1 MLGEKLYPMLKKPG
15 FDLDHAVAQQLQDDS
30 ATAPAY
36 STDEA
41 LADPLLSL
49 LEKRGVHVSIE
60 RTRGIWQVA
69 LFARLPRVET
79 IATGT
84 SRNRSLAICRAVANV
99 VRWPDED
106 TAPGLSLSA
115 AGRPEPDGERGRCT
129 SCGAPIRRR
138 SRRAAKVLCSVC
150 AWKAGKPALEQFE
163 ASRAPKSGRRRQ
175 PRGLRNLAGDFPED
189 L

>member
-1 MLGEKLYPMLKKPG
+1 MLSEKPERMLKKPG
-15 FDLDHAVAQQLQDDS
+15 SDLDHAVAQQLQDDS

-36 STDEA
+36 STDET

-79 IATGT
+79 IAMGT
-84 SRNRSLAICRAVANV
+84 SRNRSLAICRAIANV
-99 VRWPDED
+99 VRWPDEE

-115 AGRPEPDGERGRCT
+115 AGRPEPEGERGRCT

-150 AWKAGKPALEQFE
+150 AWNAGKPALEQFE

-175 PRGLRNLAGDFPED
+175 PRGLQNLAGDFPED

>member
-1 MLGEKLYPMLKKPG
+1 MLSEKPERMLNKPG
-15 FDLDHAVAQQLQDDS
+15 YDLDHAVAQQLQDDS

-36 STDEA
+36 STDET

-49 LEKRGVHVSIE
+49 LEKRGVHVSVE

-79 IATGT
+79 IAMGT
-84 SRNRSLAICRAVANV
+84 SRNRSLAICRAIANV
-99 VRWPDED
+99 ARWPDEE
-106 TAPGLSLSA
+106 TTPGLSLSA
-115 AGRPEPDGERGRCT
+115 ARPEPDGERGRCT

-150 AWKAGKPALEQFE
+150 AWNAGKPALAQFE
-163 ASRAPKSGRRRQ
+163 ASRAPKSGRRRR
-175 PRGLRNLAGDFPED
+175 PRGLQNLAGDFPED

>member
-1 MLGEKLYPMLKKPG
+1 MLSEKLERMLKKPG
-15 FDLDHAVAQQLQDDS
+15 YDLDHAVAQQLQDDS

-36 STDEA
+36 STDET

-49 LEKRGVHVSIE
+49 LEKRGVHVSVQ
-60 RTRGIWQVA
+60 RTRGIWQVT

-79 IATGT
+79 IASGA

-99 VRWPDED
+99 VRWPNEE
-106 TAPGLSLSA
+106 TTPGLSLSA
-115 AGRPEPDGERGRCT
+115 AAKSDSDGERGRCT

-150 AWKAGKPALEQFE
+150 AWNAGKPALEQFE

-175 PRGLRNLAGDFPED
+175 PRGLQNLAGDFPED